1 MSSTSSEALQWEKL
15 EPYEWWT
22 HDEYYNA
29 VTVTLGELR
38 DNGFIDWDDPS
49 WQWDYYS
56 KEQYERVTKKIDRRF
71 WFREIGI
78 LPPGAWKLRFIGLMN
93 ELAPK
98 YANLY
103 RAVEGGIDPFQTGND
118 YGKSRKI
125 FSDFPASQLGGDNQD
140 YASTG
145 TDYEYEDVHQGDV
158 TEQIRKYYENY
169 DDPDMLLLNELD
181 VLFSSLYS
189 VSIGGF

>member
-1 MSSTSSEALQWEKL
+1 MDSEARQWDPID
-15 EPYEWWT
+15 PYEWWT
-22 HDEYYNA
+22 HDEYYNN

-49 WQWDYYS
+49 WEWDYYS
-56 KEQYERVTKKIDRRF
+56 REQYERVTKKIDRRF

-103 RAVEGGIDPFQTGND
+103 RAVEDGIDPFQTGND

-145 TDYEYEDVHQGDV
+145 TDYEYEDVHQGDI
-158 TEQIRKYYENY
+158 TEQLKKYYDNY

-189 VSIGGF
+189 VSVGGF

>member
-1 MSSTSSEALQWEKL
+1 MDSVTREWEPI
-15 EPYEWWT
+15 EPYEWWER
-22 HDEYYNA
+22 DEYYNT

-56 KEQYERVTKKIDRRF
+56 EEQYRRMCEKIDRRF

-103 RAVEGGIDPFQTGND
+103 RAVEDGIDPFQTGND

-145 TDYEYEDVHQGDV
+145 TDYEYEDVHQGDI
-158 TEQIRKYYENY
+158 TEQLKKYYDNY

>member
-1 MSSTSSEALQWEKL
+1 MSSTNSEAQQWDPIEQ
-15 EPYEWWT
+15 YEWWT

-145 TDYEYEDVHQGDV
+145 TDYEYEDVHQGDI
-158 TEQIRKYYENY
+158 TEQLKKYYDNY